1 MRWASRAFWQS
12 HGCYGLVLREK
23 KGRYRVIGS
32 SKCSETGVEF
42 VRWPYQTS
50 GGLTHYPAKL
60 LASVSLTDTVT
71 KWTVQAHGKRD
82 QWNWL
87 IGRLFKNPSDCW
99 GRLPS
104 SPLCNHRSETH
115 KLSMPLVY
123 ISPKRTFLFLTAE
136 KIWLKASFLRFSAK
150 QEGEVKVSFHVRH
163 PLHAWF
169 EPYIPIFVMCP
180 WMLPGLLRVNLSGGG
195 GEGEGGEGGGGNSYA
210 IMVFKR
216 RLEIFVTDFLG
227 RGGLYWITTY
237 N

>member
-23 KGRYRVIGS
+23 KGRHRVIGW

-60 LASVSLTDTVT
+60 LASVSLTVTVT

-150 QEGEVKVSFHVRH
+150 REGEVKVSFHVRH
-163 PLHAWF
+163 QYTTCLIW
-169 EPYIPIFVMCP
+169 
-180 WMLPGLLRVNLSGGG
+180 
-195 GEGEGGEGGGGNSYA
+195 A
-210 IMVFKR
+210 IHSHFCHVSMN
-216 RLEIFVTDFLG
+216 VT
-227 RGGLYWITTY
+227 RAAAC
-237 N
+237 

>member
-136 KIWLKASFLRFSAK
+136 KIWLKASFLLFSAK
-150 QEGEVKVSFHVRH
+150 REGEVKVSFHVRH
-163 PLHAWF
+163 QYTTCL
-169 EPYIPIFVMCP
+169 I
-180 WMLPGLLRVNLSGGG
+180 R
-195 GEGEGGEGGGGNSYA
+195 A
-210 IMVFKR
+210 IHSHFCHVSMN
-216 RLEIFVTDFLG
+216 VT
-227 RGGLYWITTY
+227 RAAAC
-237 N
+237 

>member
-150 QEGEVKVSFHVRH
+150 REGEVKVSFHVRH
-163 PLHAWF
+163 QYTTCL
-169 EPYIPIFVMCP
+169 IK
-180 WMLPGLLRVNLSGGG
+180 
-195 GEGEGGEGGGGNSYA
+195 A
-210 IMVFKR
+210 IHSHFCHVSTN
-216 RLEIFVTDFLG
+216 VT
-227 RGGLYWITTY
+227 RAAAC
-237 N
+237 